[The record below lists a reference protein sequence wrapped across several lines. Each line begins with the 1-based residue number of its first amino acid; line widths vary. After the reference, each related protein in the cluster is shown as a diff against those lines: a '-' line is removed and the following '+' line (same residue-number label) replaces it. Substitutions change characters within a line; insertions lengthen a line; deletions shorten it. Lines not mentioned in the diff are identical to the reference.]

1 MSAIV
6 GIARS
11 DGAPV
16 APPLLEAMLAA
27 VSHRGPDREGRWLDG
42 ATALGHRLLA
52 TTRDSLHDLAPLSD
66 ADGRR
71 LVWDGRLDNRDE
83 LAAALGLGGADLAE
97 TSDARLVL
105 AAYRRWGRR
114 CVERLLGDFAF
125 ALWDAPGRQ
134 LVCGRDRVG
143 IRPFHYLWDGRAF
156 AFASE
161 VKALLPLLDRA
172 PEPDDEMVLALLLR
186 EFREGDDARTL
197 FRGVHRLPPGYVLV
211 VGDGRLSVER
221 YWAIDP
227 GREIR
232 YATEHEY
239 VEHFRALFLDAVACR
254 LRSDWPVAVS
264 LSGGLDSAA
273 IVGAADRVYAERG
286 DGSPPLDAFTL
297 YADPPESDER
307 RHARAVARASGL
319 KLHEVPMPDAEPIDG
334 LDDYLRAAESPI
346 VGALPRG
353 GDALLDAVR
362 AAGCR
367 VLLSGEGG
375 DQLVDEVGYLA
386 DLLRT
391 RHPLRF
397 LREARAFA
405 GWYGGG
411 FRELVRDAAVMLLP
425 AGSKYWGKRVLRRAP
440 PPWVAPALARELGLA
455 ARLREPRHSAR
466 FPSHAQSDTYL
477 SVAGPY
483 YRLKLEVEERL
494 AARLGL
500 EMRFPFLDSR
510 LIEFVLAIPWA
521 RRTRDGERK
530 RLLREAV
537 RGLVPDA
544 VLERRGKGD
553 WTALMDT
560 AVTAACRRRSPAPL
574 EDRSRRMERYV
585 DPARARGLVEAYLGG
600 AGDLRWEVWFL
611 VTVDRWLETFA
622 KRGHS

>member
-16 APPLLEAMLAA
+16 DTRLLEAMLAA
-27 VSHRGPDREGRWLDG
+27 VTRRGPGREGRWLDG

-52 TTRDSLHDLAPLSD
+52 TTRDSLHDSAPLSD

-71 LVWDGRLDNRDE
+71 LVWDGRLDNRGE
-83 LAAALGLGGADLAE
+83 LATALEIGGGDLAE
-97 TSDARLVL
+97 TSDAQLML
-105 AAYRRWGRR
+105 AAHRRWGHR

-125 ALWDAPGRQ
+125 ALWDAPAHR

-143 IRPFHYLWDGRAF
+143 IRPFHYLWDGRSF
-156 AFASE
+156 AFASD
-161 VKALLPLLDRA
+161 VKALLPLLGRA
-172 PEPDDEMVLALLLR
+172 PEPDDEMILAFLLR

-197 FRGVHRLPPGYVLV
+197 FRGVHRLPPGHVLV
-211 VGDGRLSVER
+211 VADGRLSVER

-227 GREIR
+227 CREIR
-232 YATEHEY
+232 YASEGEY
-239 VEHFRALFLDAVACR
+239 IEHFSALFLEAVACR
-254 LRSDWPVAVS
+254 LRSDWPVAVAS
-264 LSGGLDSAA
+264 SGGLDSAA
-273 IVGAADRVYAERG
+273 IVGAAERIYAERG
-286 DGSPPLDAFTL
+286 DGSPPLDTFTL

-319 KLHEVPMPDAEPIDG
+319 KLHEVPVPDAEPLDG
-334 LDDYLRAAESPI
+334 LDDYLRDAESPI
-346 VGALPRG
+346 VGALPHG

-362 AAGCR
+362 GAGCR

-391 RHPLRF
+391 RRPLRF

-405 GWYGGG
+405 SWYGGG
-411 FRELVRDAAVMLLP
+411 FRELARDAAVMLLP
-425 AGSKYWGKRVLRRAP
+425 APSKYRGKRMLRRAP
-440 PPWVAPALARELGLA
+440 PAWVAAALAREVGLA
-455 ARLREPRHSAR
+455 ARLREPRHSVR

-494 AARLGL
+494 AARLGI

-510 LIEFVLAIPWA
+510 LIEFVLAIPWE

-530 RLLREAV
+530 RLLRGAM
-537 RGLVPDA
+537 RGLVPEA

-553 WTALMDT
+553 WTAMMDA
-560 AVTAACRRRSPAPL
+560 AVAAACRRQTPAPL
-574 EDRSRRMERYV
+574 ENLSGLMDRYV
-585 DPARARGLVEAYLGG
+585 DRAGARRLVEAYMGG

-611 VTVDRWLETFA
+611 VTLDRWLETFV
-622 KRGHS
+622 KRGHP